1 MARPR
6 RKDVGPR
13 TFAADAARRDRRL
26 HSRGAGTGAIKSIF
40 RRAEISRQIP
50 VEHDTKLYTLGG

>member
-26 HSRGAGTGAIKSIF
+26 HSRGAGTGAVKSTL
-40 RRAEISRQIP
+40 RREEMSRQIP
-50 VEHDTKLYTLGG
+50 VEREAKLYTLGG